1 MQTDSSAMQRKLAA
15 IMAGD
20 IVGYSRL
27 MAENEAT
34 TYAELRSVFDDV
46 IEPAVQR
53 HGGRT
58 FKNSGDGFLATFP
71 SVNEALNA
79 AVEIQNGFEARPFE
93 FRIGIN
99 LGDVIEDNGDMYGD
113 GVNVASRL
121 EAMADPG
128 SIFVSGAVVL
138 SADRSRGDE
147 FFRIGRRYAK
157 NIPEPLDVYRVRG
170 TGQRRTKWGGFT
182 SFVPHVSARL
192 AYCLGAAS
200 LVLIGISIQPLP
212 LAAMIG
218 RIPAELSALAGG
230 QRTDPRPSVAVMP
243 FDNMSGEATQAY
255 FADGLTEDI
264 TTELARNSELQVIA
278 RNSTYA
284 MRGQEA
290 DVRKIGEKLG
300 VAYVVEGSARRVGD
314 KLRVAAQ
321 LIDVNSGAHLWSRSY
336 DRHIDDIF
344 TVESELTSEIV
355 ANLVSF
361 VRKSEVAEAIKRPTK
376 NLQAYDLVLQ
386 ARARFNHDSKDAEG
400 LLFARGL
407 FQRALELDPAYAVAR
422 ANLGMT
428 YILDVAQSVSGRATD
443 RDLEIGLSEAR
454 QSIRLDP
461 NLAMGYQVLSF
472 GLAASGDY
480 AGALQAGQR
489 SVELNPND
497 PDSMMALAKA
507 QVRFGDYD
515 GALRNAERARRLHPM
530 APEYYAY
537 VHGQALYA
545 AGRTDEA
552 ASVIQECLIRA
563 PQDANCLLIQTALQA
578 SRSDLE
584 KARETMA
591 SLVKAKPDF
600 SLQSERDYRRFGDSP
615 LMKQFLADLARAKAP
630 ETASLQRRALSS

>member
-1 MQTDSSAMQRKLAA
+1 MQRKLAA
-15 IMAGD
+15 ILAGD

-46 IEPAVQR
+46 IDPAVQH

-79 AVEIQNGFEARPFE
+79 AVEIQNGFDTRPFE

-138 SADRSRGDE
+138 SADRGRGDE

-157 NIPEPLDVYRVRG
+157 NLPEPLDVYAVTRAG
-170 TGQRRTKWGGFT
+170 RRRSKW
-182 SFVPHVSARL
+182 SRYAALVPHVSARL
-192 AYCLGAAS
+192 GYCLGAAS
-200 LVLIGISIQPLP
+200 LVLIGIAIQPLP

-218 RIPAELSALAGG
+218 RIPAELSVLAGG
-230 QRTDPRPSVAVMP
+230 ERADPRSSVAVMP

-284 MRGQEA
+284 MRNQEA
-290 DVRKIGEKLG
+290 DIRKVGEKLG

-321 LIDVNSGAHLWSRSY
+321 LIDVYSGAHLWSRSY

-355 ANLVSF
+355 AHLVSF
-361 VRKSEVAEAIKRPTK
+361 VRKSEAAEAMKRPTK
-376 NLQAYDLVLQ
+376 DLQAYDLVLQ
-386 ARARFNHDSKDAEG
+386 ARARFTHDSKDAEG
-400 LLFARGL
+400 LLSARGL

-428 YILDVAQSVSGRATD
+428 YIFDVTQNVSGHATD

-461 NLAMGYQVLSF
+461 NLAMGYQVLSY

-480 AGALQAGQR
+480 AGALQAGHR

-515 GALRNAERARRLHPM
+515 GALRNAERARRLHPI

-545 AGRTDEA
+545 AGRSDEA

-563 PQDANCLLIQTALQA
+563 PQDSNCLLIQTALQA
-578 SRSDLE
+578 GRSELD
-584 KARETMA
+584 KAKATMA
-591 SLVKAKPDF
+591 NLVKAKPDF
-600 SLQSERDYRRFGDSP
+600 SLETERNYRRFGDSP
-615 LMKQFLADLARAKAP
+615 LMEQFLADLARAEAP
-630 ETASLQRRALSS
+630 KTVSLQRPVLRS